1 MGVLA
6 QAARK
11 TGGRPTAQ
19 QATQSSM
26 AFVRDLQNATQIHRL
41 EAAGIDPFTGKDRRT
56 LRDPRAILLDI
67 FRKSGGDLAKITRMM
82 PNQNSRAVVT
92 AFTSDYK
99 RAFEATKGTE
109 AEKRKAGVEAVDAAF
124 KKLANTTLRNDELE
138 EKFKAANETSA
149 SKAQELQNKLEDV
162 TQKLVTGLVPA
173 FEKLAPYVVKA
184 AEGLAKLVTWAAE
197 HPGQAIAA
205 ALAASIA
212 RAGIENALRGGI
224 ESLFRGGGGGKGGGA
239 GLGNLGA
246 ALAITAAAVTIT
258 EVGMLTIDKVMKEKE
273 SGQKRQLAADIEER
287 NAMGLLKA
295 AKDGTWTGGSRDE
308 AVKRGEDAIGA
319 MQNRIRDAESHLGDD
334 GKPKFMEYYDP
345 LHVWERLSDYV
356 SGSSTAEKREQE
368 RRDLFGRVT
377 VPNDDGTGTKEISKL
392 DDMKN
397 QLKAMTTALNDL
409 KNGTQNVRIVGG
421 MPQVDSHGQMPPVQK

>member
-1 MGVLA
+1 
-6 QAARK
+6 
-11 TGGRPTAQ
+11 
-19 QATQSSM
+19 
-26 AFVRDLQNATQIHRL
+26 
-41 EAAGIDPFTGKDRRT
+41 
-56 LRDPRAILLDI
+56 
-67 FRKSGGDLAKITRMM
+67 
-82 PNQNSRAVVT
+82 
-92 AFTSDYK
+92 
-99 RAFEATKGTE
+99 
-109 AEKRKAGVEAVDAAF
+109 
-124 KKLANTTLRNDELE
+124 
-138 EKFKAANETSA
+138 
-149 SKAQELQNKLEDV
+149 
-162 TQKLVTGLVPA
+162 VPS
-173 FEKLAPYVVKA
+173 F
-184 AEGLAKLVTWAAE
+184 
-197 HPGQAIAA
+197 
-205 ALAASIA
+205 
-212 RAGIENALRGGI
+212 
-224 ESLFRGGGGGKGGGA
+224 
-239 GLGNLGA
+239 
-246 ALAITAAAVTIT
+246 
-258 EVGMLTIDKVMKEKE
+258 
-273 SGQKRQLAADIEER
+273 AADIEER